1 MTIESLLALQA
12 HHSLVQDD
20 NLVSMLMLRQDVKL
34 GIHVLTQEVGL
45 IFVPMEQSL
54 IKEYFHVYG
63 GLNLIVKRQN
73 NCMCSMIIFIKVKQ
87 EVKEIMVGDQV
98 IQVLLEECDHQ
109 FHREEVEGKYYQDL
123 VDQEQKV

>member
-1 MTIESLLALQA
+1 MTIQSMLALQA
-12 HHSLVQDD
+12 HLSLVKDD
-20 NLVSMLMLRQDVKL
+20 HLVCMLMLRQDVKL

-87 EVKEIMVGDQV
+87 EVVEIMVGDQV
-98 IQVLLEECDHQ
+98 IQVLLEACDHQ
-109 FHREEVEGKYYQDL
+109 FYRVEVESKYYQDL

>member
-1 MTIESLLALQA
+1 MTIQSMLALQA
-12 HHSLVQDD
+12 HLSLVKDD
-20 NLVSMLMLRQDVKL
+20 HLVCMLMLMQDVKL

-87 EVKEIMVGDQV
+87 EVVETMVGDQE
-98 IQVLLEECDHQ
+98 IQVLLEVCDHQ
-109 FHREEVEGKYYQDL
+109 FHREEIEGKYNQDL